1 MKNLH
6 SLPHHGPH
14 LVCTSDEAALVH
26 SVFEQLD
33 RDDEPEIVGLLAKC
47 RAVLDADP
55 RWKQPLK

>member
-14 LVCTSDEAALVH
+14 LVCTAAEAERIA
-26 SVFEQLD
+26 E
-33 RDDEPEIVGLLAKC
+33 LLLGDPGAIGDGVLYAKC